1 MKTRGYLHVF
11 CAAVTLW
18 FVALGL
24 YRFFDCIGRIVEAGM
39 DLGLSVAY
47 YFCELFGAEHSVVP
61 TVNDYPKIPFF
72 DGLGGAF
79 APETSLPETFEGFSA
94 KWSEYW
100 RTWATMENFQ
110 GYCAQLVRIMYFVAV
125 GLLIAVPVVVA
136 LYVIL
141 RKLLRRENNRY
152 AEDTKPLKAFKAI
165 ASKTYRPA
173 KAAVSSFVGFV
184 REHGFWWKVWAVQ
197 WLLYFNVFTIL
208 MEFIAFYLYFAV
220 SLDMVSIYRQ
230 VYKLALDLW
239 APVSFIPV
247 WAWVA
252 IALVLIDRMR
262 RKIGYA
268 ALRHNEMKNRG
279 FINARPIVLMVC
291 GTMGKKKTTAITDMA
306 LSQEVML
313 RDKAYEKILETD
325 MKFPYFPWI
334 NLENTI
340 KHGMRHHYVYN
351 LATCRKTVRHIAVCA
366 QTAGAIPAQR
376 KAIRRHL
383 KKRYGY
389 TYGNFC
395 FGYDAERYGEWYN
408 DRLKMLHVWEA
419 VETYAQLYF
428 VYVIQSSLTISNYS
442 IRTDSF
448 CCSAGNF
455 PQWDTDFFSRDTR
468 VQDATSRHAHIIDF
482 DALRLGKKLA
492 ENSELADSFEFGVIN
507 ITEVGKERK
516 NTLEL
521 RDRGVKATEGTNQK
535 NDGFNDWLKMIRH
548 SATVDN
554 FPFVKVIT
562 DEQRPESWGADA
574 RDLCEIVH
582 IRDSGETRLAMP
594 LFFVEELLYSAVFGR
609 FVRLYGE
616 YRYRRGDNTL
626 CMHLLKS
633 AVSAFHHYYTRVY
646 NTFGY
651 CALRVQVE
659 SGTQDGELDEGRY
672 YLASKKIYSMRF
684 STDCFS
690 DFFEKK
696 ALRSAYGI
704 DDLREYATEKATL
717 DELKAQHSY
726 FITDIASRE

>member
-1 MKTRGYLHVF
+1 MRKIDCRHVL
-11 CAAVTLW
+11 CAAITLG

-24 YRFFDCIGRIVEAGM
+24 YRFFDSVGRIIEAGM

-47 YFCELFGAEHSVVP
+47 YFCELFGVEHFVVP
-61 TVNDYPKIPFF
+61 TVNEYPKIPFF

-100 RTWATMENFQ
+100 RTWATWENLK
-110 GYCAQLVRIMYFVAV
+110 GYTAFLIRIMYYVAMA
-125 GLLIAVPVVVA
+125 LLIVAPVVVI
-136 LYVIL
+136 LYLIL
-141 RKLLRRENNRY
+141 RRLLRRGNNRY
-152 AEDTKPLKAFKAI
+152 AEETKPLKVFKAI
-165 ASKTYRPA
+165 SSKTYRPA
-173 KAAVSSFVGFV
+173 KAAIASFIGFV
-184 REHGFWWKVWAVQ
+184 REEDYWWKLWAVM
-197 WLLYFNVFTIL
+197 WAFYFNLFTIL
-208 MEFIAFYLYFAV
+208 MELIAFYLYFV
-220 SLDMVSIYRQ
+220 VTFDVVSIYRQ

-252 IALVLIDRMR
+252 IALILIDRFR
-262 RKIGYA
+262 RRIGYA
-268 ALRHNEMKNRG
+268 TLRHNEMKDRG

-334 NLENTI
+334 NLENAV
-340 KHGMRHHYVYN
+340 KHGMRNHYVYN
-351 LATCRKTVRHIAVCA
+351 LATCRRTVRHLAACA
-366 QTAGAIPAQR
+366 RVAEVYPDQR
-376 KAIRRHL
+376 KAIYRHL

-395 FGYDAERYGEWYN
+395 FGYDAARYGEWYN
-408 DRLKMLHVWEA
+408 DRLKMLHIWEA
-419 VETYAQLYF
+419 IETYAQLYF
-428 VYVIQSSLTISNYS
+428 IYVIQSSLTISNYA
-442 IRTDSF
+442 IRTDSLYAD
-448 CCSAGNF
+448 AGNF
-455 PQWDTDFFSRDTR
+455 PRWDMDFFSRDARTL
-468 VQDATSRHAHIIDF
+468 DADSRHSHIIDF

-492 ENSELADSFEFGVIN
+492 ANNELADSFEFGVIN
-507 ITEVGKERK
+507 ITEV
-516 NTLEL
+516 
-521 RDRGVKATEGTNQK
+521 
-535 NDGFNDWLKMIRH
+535 
-548 SATVDN
+548 
-554 FPFVKVIT
+554 VIT
-562 DEQRPESWGADA
+562 LTKGKLSTVDEQRPESWGADA

-582 IRDSGETRLAMP
+582 IRDSGEMRLAMP
-594 LFFVEELLYSAVFGR
+594 LFFVEELLYSAIFGR
-609 FVRLYGE
+609 FVNLYAE
-616 YRYRRGDNTL
+616 YRYRRGDTTL
-626 CMHLLKS
+626 GMYLLKS
-633 AVSAFHHYYTRVY
+633 VAAAFHHYYTRVY

-672 YLASKKIYSMRF
+672 YLASKKIYSKRF

-696 ALRSAYGI
+696 ALRSKYGI
-704 DDLREYATEKATL
+704 DDLRAYATEKATL
-717 DELKAQHSY
+717 EEMKAQNSY